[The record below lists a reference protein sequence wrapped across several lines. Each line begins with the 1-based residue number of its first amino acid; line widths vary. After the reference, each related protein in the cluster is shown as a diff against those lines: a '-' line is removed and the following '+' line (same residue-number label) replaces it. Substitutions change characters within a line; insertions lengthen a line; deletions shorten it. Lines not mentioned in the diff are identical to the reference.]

1 MITDKEEEVII
12 RILKRIEPNLILA
25 IQKYSKDIED
35 RTGYLIGSIK
45 YKQCQY
51 LYINIQNITP
61 WQMKTFESMTKKY
74 LPNRAIIKT
83 KGDLT
88 RLIFK

>member
-1 MITDKEEEVII
+1 MITDKEVELII
-12 RILKRIEPNLILA
+12 KIFKRVVPYLVLSVQI
-25 IQKYSKDIED
+25 YSKDVED
-35 RTGYLIGSIK
+35 RTGYLIGKTK
-45 YKQCQY
+45 YKQFEF

-61 WQMKTFESMTKKY
+61 WQIKTFEIMTKKY

-83 KGDLT
+83 KDEIT